1 MGDKLFWGAVDPATT
16 KKEYDSG
23 AFVRTSMVGR
33 KEAMQMESC
42 IVSTFIQMFG
52 RITEAKVGVGRFR
65 FVGVEMCAG
74 QHQDVHGNVL
84 V

>member
-1 MGDKLFWGAVDPATT
+1 MGDKLLWGSIDPATT

-42 IVSTFIQMFG
+42 IVSAFIQMFG
-52 RITEAKVGVGRFR
+52 RIIEAKVGVCRFR
-65 FVGVEMCAG
+65 FVGGEMCAA
-74 QHQDVHGNVL
+74 QDQDGHGKVL
-84 V
+84 A

>member
-1 MGDKLFWGAVDPATT
+1 MGDKLLWGSIDPATT

-42 IVSTFIQMFG
+42 TASTFIQMFG
-52 RITEAKVGVGRFR
+52 RITEAKVGVCRFR
-65 FVGVEMCAG
+65 FVGGEMCAA
-74 QHQDVHGNVL
+74 QDQDGHGKVL
-84 V
+84 A

>member
-1 MGDKLFWGAVDPATT
+1 MGHKLLWGSVDPATT

-23 AFVRTSMVGR
+23 AFVRTLMVGR

-42 IVSTFIQMFG
+42 TASTFIQMFG
-52 RITEAKVGVGRFR
+52 RITEAKVGVCRFKL
-65 FVGVEMCAG
+65 VGVEMCAG
-74 QHQDVHGNVL
+74 HHQDVDGDVM

>member
-1 MGDKLFWGAVDPATT
+1 MGDKLFWGSVDPATT
-16 KKEYDSG
+16 KKEYDRGS
-23 AFVRTSMVGR
+23 FVRTSMVWR

-65 FVGVEMCAG
+65 FVGVEMCAA
-74 QHQDVHGNVL
+74 QDQDGHGNVL

>member
-1 MGDKLFWGAVDPATT
+1 MGDKLLWGSIDPATT

-42 IVSTFIQMFG
+42 IVSAFIQMFG
-52 RITEAKVGVGRFR
+52 RIIEAKVGGCRFR
-65 FVGVEMCAG
+65 LVGVEMCAG